1 MVENFEEEVQE
12 EETPNPVYENIKKG
26 FEDHWKTIISVVG
39 AIILIIVILSLIP
52 KLVTLKVSAIEVDSD
67 NAIPA
72 KINMYVDG
80 ILKASKEATVDSYP
94 IMFADVQ
101 AGKEVEFEV
110 IPSNGLNKATKYYTP
125 ATDDVQDVKLML
137 YRNYNVNL
145 EINPNKIDIG
155 RGCTDQVIANV
166 KNNEPS
172 GKQLQVYVPQTGYS
186 QDVTLTNQ
194 ETVAIPISV
203 PKDVKDTSLDYEV
216 KIKYTKIISKLS
228 VNVVNPGKLDVDNM
242 QITCSGTDACNAKI
256 RLTNQGESSL
266 IIYPVKKQG
275 TISNYVNFD
284 DPTLNQNNLLLPPGT
299 TKTIFV
305 TINPSGKNRRG
316 TILFTSSCG
325 DQKEVSIEFN

>member
-1 MVENFEEEVQE
+1 MVENFEEELQE
-12 EETPNPVYENIKKG
+12 EQTSNPVYENIKKG
-26 FEDHWKTIISVVG
+26 LEDHWKTIISVVG

-52 KLVTLKVSAIEVDSD
+52 KLVMLKVTAIEVDGD
-67 NAIPA
+67 NTIPA
-72 KINMYVDG
+72 KINMYVEG
-80 ILKASKEATVDSYP
+80 VLKASKEATVDSYP
-94 IMFADVQ
+94 IMFTDVQ
-101 AGKEVEFEV
+101 AGREVEFEV

-125 ATDDVQDVKLML
+125 ATDDIQNVKLVL

-145 EINPNKIDIG
+145 EINPNKLNVG
-155 RGCTDQVIANV
+155 KGCTEQVIANI

-172 GKQLQVYVPQTGYS
+172 EKRLQLYVPQTGYT
-186 QDVTLTNQ
+186 QEVTLTNQ
-194 ETVAIPISV
+194 ETLTIPVSV
-203 PKDVKDTSLDYEV
+203 SKDVKENNLEYEV
-216 KIKYTKIISKLS
+216 KIKYTKIISKLN
-228 VNVVNPGKLDVDNM
+228 VNVVNPGKLDVDNT
-242 QITCSGTDACNAKI
+242 QITCSGSDNCNAKI

-284 DPTLNQNNLLLPPGT
+284 DPTLNQNNVLLPPGT